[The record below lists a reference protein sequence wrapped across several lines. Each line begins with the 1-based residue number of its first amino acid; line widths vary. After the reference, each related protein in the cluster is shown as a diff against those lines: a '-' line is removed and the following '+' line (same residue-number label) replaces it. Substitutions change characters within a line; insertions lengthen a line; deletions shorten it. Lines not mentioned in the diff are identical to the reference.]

1 MAFFRFLTSNDPA
14 GTLHS
19 CFAVACILAP
29 TCGRWSTGR
38 RLKHTHVLFAQQ
50 AEFANQMLK
59 LKEMRT
65 QKEEELEG
73 GWYTEERMEKDLGY
87 SKFLAVPKICC
98 LLGFWVQC

>member
-1 MAFFRFLTSNDPA
+1 MFR
-14 GTLHS
+14 
-19 CFAVACILAP
+19 
-29 TCGRWSTGR
+29 
-38 RLKHTHVLFAQQ
+38 FAQQ

-87 SKFLAVPKICC
+87 SKFLAVPNICC
-98 LLGFWVQC
+98 LWPGVLGSWSFEAAGEQGEGLLFALQECLVQEN

>member
-1 MAFFRFLTSNDPA
+1 MFR
-14 GTLHS
+14 
-19 CFAVACILAP
+19 
-29 TCGRWSTGR
+29 
-38 RLKHTHVLFAQQ
+38 FAQQ

-87 SKFLAVPKICC
+87 SKFLAVPNICC
-98 LLGFWVQC
+98 LWPGVLGSMLTSVVSWSFEAAGEQGEGLLFALQECLVQEN